1 MAVWRGD
8 MLWNGGRSLPLLNF
22 WRPKNFHLHDMPD
35 LTGKVAFVTGASTGI
50 GLEVAR
56 QLARA
61 NATVYVGCR
70 DVARCLEGATA
81 LRLDLADLQQ
91 TADVAEWLAELPAL
105 HILVN
110 NAGVATQFPHNLTR
124 DGVEATFQVNYLGH
138 FLLTRRLLPLLQRSG
153 ARVVQLTS
161 GAHRAAPG
169 AGVPLSL
176 AGINDQGA
184 MGPYVRYG
192 TAKLASLLLAQEV
205 SRRADRV
212 YSNAVHPGVVASDM
226 LRLPNFQAMLGAYLG
241 PVAFYVAKLRNRL
254 FAYSVEEAALS
265 LLFCAASPEVEARP
279 LRGALVVPTAQP
291 WPPRHPAAESGHGT
305 ELWDFSAA
313 ACDGSNQTSGCWPW
327 GAFVASCWL
336 SAFRAKYLF
345 PYTVDLILLG
355 LILAWVASVL
365 AAVYARFRISEPTWY
380 TYLCCALGIAVLAGP
395 CCGDW
400 IFRSLTQHYYR
411 VGDLKTI
418 TGVDVAVEK
427 GDSMLD
433 AGIVEFAK
441 GNYLDEMRSWHFK
454 HHTAYCVA
462 PVVTNR
468 TAGPSTGSYDF
479 WAVGKGCCS
488 LTSSDFRCG
497 AWGHPHADRAIRVL
511 ADEDVPYYRLAVQQ
525 AETLYGVVAAN
536 PVFFKWSDDPQAE
549 VAAWFSQAWKN
560 FFFISSTAFL
570 ASLLSLSCVAYRFSW
585 LAPGY
590 SLDPQWILRL
600 DIRDVLEFRTELN
613 GKYTYGT
620 PGQRVEPHHTVL
632 DLCAAPG
639 SKTFQMLEAMHWP
652 QAEGSPPPSG
662 MILANELQWRRA
674 NMLTHQVGRLGS
686 PCMVVVNCDAQFFPE
701 MSSVSSSGAREI
713 FRFDRVLC
721 DVPCSGDGTL
731 RKNPYI
737 WKSWTP
743 RDGLCLHIRQ
753 LNILYRGLELLK
765 VGGRLVYSTCSLNP
779 IEDEAVVAAALRRH
793 GASVALVPPPESL
806 SRGCPGR
813 AWALNMGGA
822 KS

>member
-1 MAVWRGD
+1 MK
-8 MLWNGGRSLPLLNF
+8 LPGGLAGREAWEQAMPLGPKRIRMSIKPLL
-22 WRPKNFHLHDMPD
+22 LM
-35 LTGKVAFVTGASTGI
+35 
-50 GLEVAR
+50 
-56 QLARA
+56 
-61 NATVYVGCR
+61 
-70 DVARCLEGATA
+70 
-81 LRLDLADLQQ
+81 
-91 TADVAEWLAELPAL
+91 
-105 HILVN
+105 
-110 NAGVATQFPHNLTR
+110 
-124 DGVEATFQVNYLGH
+124 
-138 FLLTRRLLPLLQRSG
+138 
-153 ARVVQLTS
+153 
-161 GAHRAAPG
+161 
-169 AGVPLSL
+169 
-176 AGINDQGA
+176 
-184 MGPYVRYG
+184 
-192 TAKLASLLLAQEV
+192 LLL
-205 SRRADRV
+205 
-212 YSNAVHPGVVASDM
+212 
-226 LRLPNFQAMLGAYLG
+226 
-241 PVAFYVAKLRNRL
+241 
-254 FAYSVEEAALS
+254 
-265 LLFCAASPEVEARP
+265 
-279 LRGALVVPTAQP
+279 
-291 WPPRHPAAESGHGT
+291 
-305 ELWDFSAA
+305 
-313 ACDGSNQTSGCWPW
+313 PW

-590 SLDPQWILRL
+590 S
-600 DIRDVLEFRTELN
+600 TELN

-620 PGQRVEPHHTVL
+620 PGQRPF
-632 DLCAAPG
+632 A
-639 SKTFQMLEAMHWP
+639 
-652 QAEGSPPPSG
+652 
-662 MILANELQWRRA
+662 
-674 NMLTHQVGRLGS
+674 
-686 PCMVVVNCDAQFFPE
+686 
-701 MSSVSSSGAREI
+701 
-713 FRFDRVLC
+713 
-721 DVPCSGDGTL
+721 
-731 RKNPYI
+731 
-737 WKSWTP
+737 
-743 RDGLCLHIRQ
+743 
-753 LNILYRGLELLK
+753 
-765 VGGRLVYSTCSLNP
+765 
-779 IEDEAVVAAALRRH
+779 
-793 GASVALVPPPESL
+793 
-806 SRGCPGR
+806 
-813 AWALNMGGA
+813 
-822 KS
+822 